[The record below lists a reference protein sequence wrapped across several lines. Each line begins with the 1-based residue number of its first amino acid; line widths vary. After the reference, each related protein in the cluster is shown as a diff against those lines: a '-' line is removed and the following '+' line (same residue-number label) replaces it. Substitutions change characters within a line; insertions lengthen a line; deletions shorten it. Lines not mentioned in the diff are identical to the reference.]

1 MVRVVIVDDHFVVR
15 QGLRQM
21 LHEPAD
27 DAADTAASTITV
39 VGEAAHGI
47 EALQILRTQPVD
59 VLILDMSMPG
69 RSGIELIRQIKGE
82 FPALA
87 ILVLSMH
94 SEEQFALRAIKAG
107 ASAYLTKGGDAREVL
122 HAVRKLASGHPY
134 ITPQVAECLALG
146 LSTYSTGLPHERLSD
161 REYQIFSMLITGQGV
176 TEIGVALAISSKTV
190 STYKARIL
198 EKMELS
204 NTAELI
210 RYAIEHGLDHHRP
223 GS

>member
-1 MVRVVIVDDHFVVR
+1 MLRVVIVDDHFVVR

-27 DAADTAASTITV
+27 SAAAAIEV
-39 VGEAAHGI
+39 VGEAAHGV
-47 EALQILRTQPVD
+47 EALQLLRTHPVD

-107 ASAYLTKGGDAREVL
+107 AGAYLTKGGDAKELVY
-122 HAVRKLASGHPY
+122 AVRTLASGHPY
-134 ITPQVAECLALG
+134 ITPKVAECLALG
-146 LSTYSTGLPHERLSD
+146 LSDHSTGLPHERLSD
-161 REYQIFSMLITGQGV
+161 REYQIFSMLITGQSV

-198 EKMELS
+198 EKMEMS
-204 NTAELI
+204 NIAELI
-210 RYAIEHGLDHHRP
+210 RYAIEHGLNNP
-223 GS
+223 S

>member
-1 MVRVVIVDDHFVVR
+1 MLRVVIVDDHFVVR

-21 LHEPAD
+21 LHESTD
-27 DAADTAASTITV
+27 DAADTGAASIEV

-69 RSGIELIRQIKGE
+69 RSGIELIRQIKDE

-107 ASAYLTKGGDAREVL
+107 AGAYLTKGCDAQEVL
-122 HAVRKLASGHPY
+122 RAVRKLASGHPY

-146 LSTYSTGLPHERLSD
+146 LSSHSTALPHERLSD
-161 REYQIFSMLITGQGV
+161 REYQIFNLLITGQSV

-198 EKMELS
+198 EKLEMS

-210 RYAIEHGLDHHRP
+210 RYAIAQGLDNS
-223 GS
+223 G